1 MLDGFTDTH
10 IIDANNN
17 TEGRTMRASIRK
29 NQKANYMDSRT
40 NVVTTGEHWVVVLS
54 DGQRLKLPASMDK
67 NKVIEY
73 AESRFGWIE
82 ELTVA

>member
-1 MLDGFTDTH
+1 
-10 IIDANNN
+10 
-17 TEGRTMRASIRK
+17 MRAAVRK

-54 DGQRLKLPASMDK
+54 DGQKLKLPASMDK

-82 ELTVA
+82 ELTED